1 MHQKEH
7 GYLYGLKFLVVDDS
21 VFMRELLGDVLRHF
35 DVRKIREAADGAEA
49 LEIMSAWTPDIILMD
64 WEMTPFDGIEF
75 TRAVRSSDR
84 GDERFAPIIMI
95 SGYSEYWRI
104 QHARNAGV
112 NEYLVKPVSPKALF
126 SRIRAVIERPRPFI
140 QAPGYFG
147 PDRRRQD
154 MEHTDERR
162 KGAHDQP
169 AIPAEEAME
178 QDQINAIF
186 NPGSEHPDDQSKKP
200 VGPQR

>member
-1 MHQKEH
+1 
-7 GYLYGLKFLVVDDS
+7 
-21 VFMRELLGDVLRHF
+21 MRELLGDVLRHF
-35 DVRKIREAADGAEA
+35 DVRNIREASDGAEA
-49 LEIMSAWTPDIILMD
+49 LKIMLAWTPDIILMD

-75 TRAVRSSDR
+75 TRSVRSSDR
-84 GDERFAPIIMI
+84 GEERFAPIIMI
-95 SGYSEYWRI
+95 SGHSEYWRI

-140 QAPGYFG
+140 KTATYFG

-154 MEHTDERR
+154 IKTADDRR
-162 KGAHDQP
+162 KDMRDEMP
-169 AIPAEEAME
+169 IPAEEAMA

-186 NPGSEHPDDQSKKP
+186 NPGSEHPDDQSEKP